1 MNNINGVILP
11 IFRKNDHFRKN
22 DKIFFLLDE
31 KLEKG
36 IVDYEFENYYFSVK
50 SECDKRRFL
59 FSVITPFVLLEK
71 EFFLLMEK
79 QEYWNKWWRRL
90 SPDFSIKY
98 EDNILG
104 FLNLNIEN
112 ELKI

>member
-1 MNNINGVILP
+1 MESINNVVLP
-11 IFRKNDHFRKN
+11 IFRKKDHFKKN
-22 DKIFFLLDE
+22 DRIFFLFNE
-31 KLEKG
+31 KIEVG
-36 IVDYEFENYYFSVK
+36 VIEDFFENSYYSVRLGNNK
-50 SECDKRRFL
+50 KFA
-59 FSVITPFVLLEK
+59 FFKITPFILLEK

-79 QEYWNKWWRRL
+79 KEYWEEWWNKFY
-90 SPDFSIKY
+90 PDFSIKY